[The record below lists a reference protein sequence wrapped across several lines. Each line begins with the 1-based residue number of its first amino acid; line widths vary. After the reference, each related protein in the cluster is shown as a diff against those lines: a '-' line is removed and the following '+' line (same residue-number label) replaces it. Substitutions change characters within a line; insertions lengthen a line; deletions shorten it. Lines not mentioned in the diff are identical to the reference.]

1 MVEGVTPQVLAN
13 CHCRNSWGLIALQA
27 RNQAGT
33 IWIWNERQNRL
44 CKRADA
50 RLGNDVARKRLACLG
65 IWMPFESTKLLKS
78 PFFMAAVGTVPMAF
92 CAWFWVNLSRLN
104 RKKVRFFP

>member
-65 IWMPFESTKLLKS
+65 IVNGDLDAVRVYKAAKITILHGRCRHRSDGLLRLVLGESI
-78 PFFMAAVGTVPMAF
+78 
-92 CAWFWVNLSRLN
+92 
-104 RKKVRFFP
+104 